1 MVNKGFAYPH
11 YTSRKGNNMG
21 YFDILMMILSLL
33 TGDNAPHKMTDDP
46 RVLMH
51 LQEVAMEISKAP
63 SRYHADLISMGYN
76 ESRFGYRFVYEGK
89 QIESNGD
96 CGVFQQRP
104 RFANAGRTSCKKL
117 QSSKEAVKQ
126 AIAYI
131 RYIEKRWGSHYI
143 TVKSKGRKVRQ
154 NIVICHYNGGNSC
167 DTNRDKRVN
176 SKDRAVRYAFN
187 HNAIKKLVE
196 LKWLFDEV
204 ATN

>member
-1 MVNKGFAYPH
+1 M
-11 YTSRKGNNMG
+11 S

-33 TGDNAPHKMTDDP
+33 TNDNAPHRMTDDP

-63 SRYHADLISMGYN
+63 IKYQADLISMGYN
-76 ESRFGYRFVYEGK
+76 ESRFGYRFVFDGK

-104 RFANAGRTSCKKL
+104 RFANAGRTSCGKL

-131 RYIEKRWGSHYI
+131 RYIEGRWGSQYI
-143 TVKSKGRKVRQ
+143 TVKDSKGRPRRENV
-154 NIVICHYNGGNSC
+154 VMCHYNGGNSC

-176 SKDRAVRYAFN
+176 SKDRAVRYALN